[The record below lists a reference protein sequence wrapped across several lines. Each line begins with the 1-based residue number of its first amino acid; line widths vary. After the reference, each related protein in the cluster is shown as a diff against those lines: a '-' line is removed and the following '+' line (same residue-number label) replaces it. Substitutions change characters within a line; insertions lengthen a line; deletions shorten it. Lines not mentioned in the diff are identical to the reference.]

1 MKIKFLYFMCNNTVI
16 YCRPRLH
23 FFLLCVILCYSFLLF
38 FLDIKV
44 TENRTTG
51 VQMCQVKPSIK
62 HQNINQTVD
71 ALEFNSNNNN
81 NNASNSASS
90 HKFVRGE
97 CVFGMVINLT

>member
-1 MKIKFLYFMCNNTVI
+1 MCNNTVI
-16 YCRPRLH
+16 YCRPRLQ
-23 FFLLCVILCYSFLLF
+23 FLPPLLLPTLCYFVLF
-38 FLDIKV
+38 FLFLYIKV
-44 TENRTTG
+44 SENRTTG

-97 CVFGMVINLT
+97 CVLGMVIN

>member
-1 MKIKFLYFMCNNTVI
+1 MKIKFPYFMCNNNTVI

-23 FFLLCVILCYSFLLF
+23 ISSYSVLFCIILFILY
-38 FLDIKV
+38 IKV
-44 TENRTTG
+44 SENRTTG

-90 HKFVRGE
+90 HKSVRGE
-97 CVFGMVINLT
+97 CVFGMAINLT